1 MLCTI
6 FIILTIDM
14 HSSKFL
20 FDLDTFSCFLDA
32 QYFVLFFLF
41 GIPTVSL
48 FCSSQ
53 LKSRFIGLGTNN
65 IRCGGAREEQNM
77 CTYNKS

>member
-1 MLCTI
+1 MH
-6 FIILTIDM
+6 TIDV

-32 QYFVLFFLF
+32 IFYSFSFSL

-53 LKSRFIGLGTNN
+53 LKFRFIGLGTNN
-65 IRCGGAREEQNM
+65 ICCGGAREEQSM
-77 CTYNKS
+77 CTYY